1 MEDENLKIITNTLI
15 KYSEQLTSLQK
26 DILKLQREVDLLKN
40 KFHEIKN
47 LNNYNYEKLN
57 FMKSKT

>member
-1 MEDENLKIITNTLI
+1 MEDETLEIITNTLI

-47 LNNYNYEKLN
+47 FNI
-57 FMKSKT
+57 

>member
-40 KFHEIKN
+40 KFHEIKI
-47 LNNYNYEKLN
+47 KN
-57 FMKSKT
+57 FNI